1 MREFANLASVTIRAL
16 HHYDRLGLLRPGR
29 TNSGYRVYTIRHLER
44 LEKIV
49 ALKYLGLPLKQIKT
63 LLDRDAR
70 DLPAVLRSQRRA
82 LEEKRRRLDQAINAI
97 RDAEQSIRPG
107 EQADAAV
114 LRRII
119 EVIEMQDNVEFWNK
133 YYSDAAQSKL
143 AERRAQ
149 WTPELQE
156 QATKAWTELFRDFQV
171 SLGEDPSSEKAQA
184 LVTRWRKLVDSF
196 TGGDPE
202 VSAGLK
208 RVWADRQN
216 WPAAM
221 QEQTAPF
228 ADQRVWDFISKAAG
242 CSKKE

>member
-1 MREFANLASVTIRAL
+1 M
-16 HHYDRLGLLRPGR
+16 
-29 TNSGYRVYTIRHLER
+29 
-44 LEKIV
+44 
-49 ALKYLGLPLKQIKT
+49 
-63 LLDRDAR
+63 
-70 DLPAVLRSQRRA
+70 
-82 LEEKRRRLDQAINAI
+82 
-97 RDAEQSIRPG
+97 
-107 EQADAAV
+107 
-114 LRRII
+114 
-119 EVIEMQDNVEFWNK
+119 IEMQDNVEFWNK